1 MSMFNPDTELFFP
14 MRAIPALGSV
24 RGCEWQGL
32 IESVLQPGAS
42 ENDLA
47 AISLMV
53 VRLCGCVNCN
63 VDSFRAMRGCTEC
76 ARLTLR
82 RHKGSDFDLLQL
94 YESTRIE
101 VSEFLDKRE
110 RSS

>member
-14 MRAIPALGSV
+14 MRVIPLLGTI
-24 RGCEWQGL
+24 RGEEWRGL
-32 IESVLQPGAS
+32 IGKVTQPDAS
-42 ENDLA
+42 EVEPA
-47 AISLMV
+47 AISLML

-82 RHKGSDFDLLQL
+82 RIKSPDSELLQL
-94 YESTRIE
+94 YENTKNE
-101 VSEFLDKRE
+101 VTLFLEKRE
-110 RSS
+110 KPN